1 MIKNQNLL
9 ILRRT
14 QVQEITGLSRSSIYE
29 KMKKGSFP
37 EAIKLGERA
46 VGWIEA
52 EVLDWL
58 QEQIKKSRGGS
69 EL

>member
-1 MIKNQNLL
+1 M
-9 ILRRT
+9 
-14 QVQEITGLSRSSIYE
+14 YA
-29 KMKKGSFP
+29 KMSGGSFP
-37 EAIKLGERA
+37 KSISLGERA

>member
-1 MIKNQNLL
+1 MNQNHKFQ
-9 ILRRT
+9 ILRRKK
-14 QVQEITGLSRSSIYE
+14 VQEITGLSRSSIYA
-29 KMKKGSFP
+29 KMSGGSFP
-37 EAIKLGERA
+37 KSISLGERA

>member
-29 KMKKGSFP
+29 KMKKGNFP
-37 EAIKLGERA
+37 KAIKLGERA

-58 QEQIKKSRGGS
+58 QEQIKRSRGGS